1 MWSDSCFELV
11 AQSVGWLKKPE
22 RVIIQSKLGL
32 GRSFMRRTGNPTSML
47 RIMGNVTKHEGPD
60 AHHERG
66 EGVSDATVKAL
77 GKVSEALEVVE
88 HARGLL
94 YGFHRLTGKADLAL
108 GDAVRMLHDAGHH
121 ELAKNLEQ
129 RIVGRNVISG
139 RWTFQIVED
148 YDDGYYSEF
157 KEAEKH
163 AREVLVGGKRHLF
176 EAEMKEER
184 RTHGRAHHEA
194 VPAEAT
200 DLNDTEVF
208 D

>member
-1 MWSDSCFELV
+1 
-11 AQSVGWLKKPE
+11 
-22 RVIIQSKLGL
+22 
-32 GRSFMRRTGNPTSML
+32 ML
-47 RIMGNVTKHEGPD
+47 WIMGIVAKHDGPD

-66 EGVSDATVKAL
+66 EEVSDATVKAL
-77 GKVSEALEVVE
+77 GKLSEALEVVE
-88 HARGLL
+88 YARGLL
-94 YGFHRLTGKADLAL
+94 YGFHRLTGKADLTL
-108 GDAVRMLHDAGHH
+108 GDAVTMLHDAGHH

-157 KEAEKH
+157 KAAEKH
-163 AREVLVGGKRHLF
+163 AREVLVGGKRHLL
-176 EAEMKEER
+176 EAEMKEDR

-200 DLNDTEVF
+200 DRNDTDVSN
-208 D
+208 